1 MNGKKFYYTITA
13 KDVFLLIKGRYW
25 INLVSK
31 GIFTILIVLIFF
43 RHLSVSKF
51 LFVVLIIFILSSI
64 FYLFNWMLPFINR
77 MKLQRYKKFES
88 KYEVLLEDGYIHIT
102 PLNSATKQILNLSSN
117 RPLKSGKSPIFV
129 LFDRS
134 EIGLIKNGSLPIKK
148 LVYDENDNLF
158 DIHEYAIKVKKKEN
172 NN

>member
-1 MNGKKFYYTITA
+1 MSEKKFHYTITA
-13 KDVFLLIKGRYW
+13 KDVFLLIKARYW

-31 GIFTILIVLIFF
+31 SIFTILIVLIFF
-43 RHLSVSKF
+43 RHLSVGKF
-51 LFVVLIIFILSSI
+51 LFVLLIIFILSSI

-77 MKLQRYKKFES
+77 MKLQRYKKFEG
-88 KYEVLLEDGYIHIT
+88 KYEILLEDSYIHIT

-134 EIGLIKNGSLPIKK
+134 KIGLMKNGSLPIKK
-148 LVYDENDNLF
+148 LVYDENNNLF
-158 DIHEYAIKVKKKEN
+158 DFQQYALKIKKKEN
-172 NN
+172 SN

>member
-1 MNGKKFYYTITA
+1 
-13 KDVFLLIKGRYW
+13 
-25 INLVSK
+25 
-31 GIFTILIVLIFF
+31 
-43 RHLSVSKF
+43 
-51 LFVVLIIFILSSI
+51 
-64 FYLFNWMLPFINR
+64 